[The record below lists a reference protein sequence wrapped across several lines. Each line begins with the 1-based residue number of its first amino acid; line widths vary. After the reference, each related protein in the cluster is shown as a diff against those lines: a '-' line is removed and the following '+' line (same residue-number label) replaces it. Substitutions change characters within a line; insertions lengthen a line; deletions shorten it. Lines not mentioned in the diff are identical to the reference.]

1 MKFSRLWFLRT
12 QSQCLHS
19 KHLFMST
26 GVVFLPDSNC
36 GPRLSAEAAD
46 KLKNRYILMRNGAAM
61 HEKETG
67 HKTTIPITVR

>member
-1 MKFSRLWFLRT
+1 
-12 QSQCLHS
+12 
-19 KHLFMST
+19 MST